1 MAAVTPSLDILA
13 RISQFKRVLINF
25 MVETVDGEREDDETL
40 SRIKLILND
49 PSQEDRKFAIVIIEA
64 IANQRSE
71 KAAIE

>member
-1 MAAVTPSLDILA
+1 M
-13 RISQFKRVLINF
+13 KF
-25 MVETVDGEREDDETL
+25 MVKTVDSKQEDDETL

-49 PSQEDRKFAIVIIEA
+49 PSQGGRKFAIVIIEA